1 MEESTTRS
9 GPNETVVGDNDN
21 TIQKNELPR
30 ELVEQNSFLLLMV
43 VVVVVVVVW
52 SWPTRYSQRT
62 KERTKERTNKEATR
76 NAALHHK
83 MCLPSQRGAL
93 SWNSNPWDPIGLIVP
108 PTVNHAHTLFR
119 CQAKQ
124 TPRLPLSSLTSSIS
138 RCCCCCHRC
147 CCVWMGSAACM
158 RIFLSCFLSTH
169 KERERRKKATTTATT
184 TRHTHT

>member
-62 KERTKERTNKEATR
+62 KKGTNEGTHEQR
-76 NAALHHK
+76 SNAK
-83 MCLPSQRGAL
+83 CCSPPQ
-93 SWNSNPWDPIGLIVP
+93 NVP
-108 PTVNHAHTLFR
+108 P
-119 CQAKQ
+119 
-124 TPRLPLSSLTSSIS
+124 LSARGIVVEFKPVGSHWT
-138 RCCCCCHRC
+138 HRPSN
-147 CCVWMGSAACM
+147 G
-158 RIFLSCFLSTH
+158 
-169 KERERRKKATTTATT
+169 EP
-184 TRHTHT
+184 HTHTVSLSSKANTQIALVVTHFFYKPLLLLLSPLLLCVDG